1 MKKQLILSSL
11 VVLAGCNSSPGNNDI
26 ENSLN
31 QKFSS
36 CQNIQVIDINKTNGH
51 EEDGFYKVELTYGI
65 KLKDPTALKSMKEE
79 YQRIAH
85 NMETWKKEKSDLVLR
100 MNENDA
106 VKETLSDIV
115 EGSMPK
121 TANFSAFGKSYQLT
135 AEEENQYKLAKE
147 KWRQSPEYLKHE
159 EIKAED
165 TKLFNQLREL
175 ENNMPKAQIYGATKD
190 YVISH
195 YAKGCP
201 HEITLGIL
209 RGVNSKRN
217 DAGTK
222 EDPEQWFQEY
232 ILKNQTTIT
241 MRKTEKGW
249 VAAK

>member
-1 MKKQLILSSL
+1 MKNQLILSSL
-11 VVLAGCNSSPGNNDI
+11 LVLAGCNSAPGNSDI

-31 QKFSS
+31 KKFAS
-36 CQNIQVIDINKTNGH
+36 CQNIQIAGINKTNGY
-51 EEDGFYKVELTYGI
+51 EEDGLYKVEFTYEI
-65 KLKDPTALKSMKEE
+65 KLKDPSTLKSMKEE
-79 YQRIAH
+79 YQKISQD
-85 NMETWKKEKSDLVLR
+85 METWKQERYDLVLK
-100 MNENDA
+100 MDENDA

-121 TANFSAFGKSYQLT
+121 TADFSADGKSSYLS
-135 AEEENQYKLAKE
+135 EEENSQYKLAKE

-159 EIKAED
+159 EIKSEG

-175 ENNMPKAQIYGATKD
+175 ENKMPKAHVYIATKD

-201 HEITLGIL
+201 HEITLNIL
-209 RGVNSKRN
+209 RGLNAKRSAN
-217 DAGTK
+217 EVE

-232 ILKNQTTIT
+232 TIENQAIIA

>member
-11 VVLAGCNSSPGNNDI
+11 LVLAGCNSAPGNNDI

-36 CQNIQVIDINKTNGH
+36 CQNIQVVDIHKTNGY
-51 EEDGFYKVELTYGI
+51 EEDGLYKVEFTYGI
-65 KLKDPTALKSMKEE
+65 KLKDPSTLKSMKEE
-79 YQRIAH
+79 YQKIAQD
-85 NMETWKKEKSDLVLR
+85 METWKQERYDLVLI
-100 MNENDA
+100 MDENDA
-106 VKETLSDIV
+106 VKENLSDIV

-121 TANFSAFGKSYQLT
+121 TAAFSADGKSSYLT
-135 AEEENQYKLAKE
+135 EEESIQYNLAKE

-175 ENNMPKAQIYGATKD
+175 ENKMPKAHIYSATKE

-195 YAKGCP
+195 YIKGCP
-201 HEITLGIL
+201 HEITLNIL
-209 RGVNSKRN
+209 RGLNSKRSA
-217 DAGTK
+217 AGSK

-232 ILKNQTTIT
+232 TLENQATIA